1 MHKWNLL
8 TFTKSD
14 TVVVK
19 VVISI
24 YSRGILKTLQNID
37 DEAFW
42 KPLTTFAKS
51 FIRDVWQGTKYVFV
65 LQIIRIFEKYPTT
78 IASSTK
84 FSSFSKLKQMSR
96 VYTFNG
102 AVEWWNIWKLFLKK
116 GERVGRRRGA
126 FLSAARQIFNSSK
139 TLNATE
145 TPLCSF

>member
-24 YSRGILKTLQNID
+24 YSRGIFKTLQNID

-102 AVEWWNIWKLFLKK
+102 AVEW
-116 GERVGRRRGA
+116 
-126 FLSAARQIFNSSK
+126 
-139 TLNATE
+139 
-145 TPLCSF
+145 